1 MMTWRRALATMTVAL
16 IWTAGASAATTVKLP
31 PPDLRGLVP
40 LAALPLDK
48 PPVPLPAV
56 LLPAPPQG
64 LPELPAPRFL
74 TDPAQRPIV
83 PLSPPRALA
92 CNPIGTVLRVASE
105 LVECGRARFQ
115 RGDLE
120 DALDAFQK
128 AIKESNDRR
137 LQREARYWLAQ
148 TLLRLGRT
156 TEVESVLL
164 LVVQDDPRSEFG
176 FYAAD
181 DLGWVALER
190 NDPRRALGYFDGL
203 LKGAM
208 PAPLLGHVSHGHA
221 MALYGLK
228 RYPEARDEWARLLNV
243 GGSSRASAPAMVVSE
258 ANFWYGD
265 TLGRLGDYKGA
276 VPRLQAFTT
285 SGPRILQ
292 QNGFLSLGWWS
303 RAAGQPA
310 DAVKAYRRLLA
321 TYPNTP
327 EATWARAGLVQALL
341 DVDDYA
347 AAREEAR
354 RLEELDRGAN
364 LSLPTWL
371 LVRHWL
377 AAKPRPDDARAL
389 DDQLLARTLEPPT
402 RAWILLVSAEQSRQ
416 AGQSDEARTRFEL
429 VRQSPAPALLGQYA
443 ALRLAQNDFDLRE
456 FTQALAGANGLLNE
470 SPPADLRAAAMVL
483 AGEAAYWARDY
494 DQAVASYTRFLTD
507 LPNHP
512 VAPKVVLSL
521 GWAEFRRGRADAA
534 RQRFTTFAQQAPT
547 DPHAG
552 EALLLSAELAAKA
565 GDVQTA
571 RAQLSEV
578 IAKFQNTEPAQVAT
592 LNRALLSIDAGRP
605 ADALPML
612 SALASRAASSPY
624 IGRVHAARGVALLAM
639 GRGPSAQPDFQA
651 ALGEGEDAVGHLG
664 LGTLTFMRGD
674 WDAAAREFTAAREA
688 GSAATAVTAEYG
700 LAAAAFNAGR
710 TDEFKRLA
718 APLLSRPD
726 DPRFTPGVLL
736 GMGAVAAQS
745 KSWPEAREL
754 AVRLTTRFPQHD
766 AAPVA
771 LAEIGTAAGADGQWV
786 LSREMYETL
795 AKRYPNYRGSS
806 EGRLAFA
813 ESLLRTGAPADA
825 RRELEAF
832 VKAAPHDPRMPDALL
847 LLAQAQEASNNRPA
861 ALDIYMRIDREYP
874 DSKGAAGVLLGTAR
888 LLQGEGRWEEARGRL
903 KRAIN
908 QDDPKVVTEAAYRL
922 GEGLRAAGQNEDA
935 VEAYLTAAYL
945 KPDSPWARRALL
957 GAGQS
962 FTALRQPESAV
973 IVYKKLLAASGV
985 EPELAAEARSGLKA
999 LGVN

>member
-1 MMTWRRALATMTVAL
+1 MTKRWRAFVTMALVLM
-16 IWTAGASAATTVKLP
+16 WTAGAQAATTINLP

-56 LLPAPPQG
+56 LLPTPPQG
-64 LPELPAPRFL
+64 LPELPMPRFL
-74 TDPAQRPIV
+74 TDPAQRPIASL
-83 PLSPPRALA
+83 PAPRALA

-120 DALDAFQK
+120 EARDAFQK

-137 LQREARYWLAQ
+137 LQREARYWLGE
-148 TLLRLGRT
+148 TLLRLGRA
-156 TEVESVLL
+156 TEAESILV

-176 FYAAD
+176 LYAAD

-190 NDPRRALGYFDGL
+190 NDPQRALGYFESL
-203 LKGAM
+203 LNGGV
-208 PAPLLGHVSHGHA
+208 PPVLVGHASHGHA

-228 RYPEARDEWARLLNV
+228 RYPEARDEWARLLSV
-243 GGSSRASAPAMVVSE
+243 GGTSRPSAPATIVSE

-265 TLGRLGDYKGA
+265 TLGRLGDAKGA
-276 VPRLQAFTT
+276 VPRLRAFTT
-285 SGPRILQ
+285 AGPRILQ
-292 QNGFLSLGWWS
+292 QNGLLSLGWWG

-310 DAVKAYRRLLA
+310 DAAKAYRTLL
-321 TYPNTP
+321 TSYPNTP
-327 EATWARAGLVQALL
+327 EAPWARAGLVQALL
-341 DVDDYA
+341 DLDDYA
-347 AAREEAR
+347 AARQEAQ
-354 RLEELDRGAN
+354 RLDGLDRAGT

-371 LVRHWL
+371 LVRQWL

-402 RAWILLVSAEQSRQ
+402 RAWVLLVSAEQSRL

-429 VRQSPAPALLGQYA
+429 VRQSPAAPVLGQYA

-456 FTQALAGANGLLNE
+456 FAQALTGAKGLLNE
-470 SPPADLRAAAMVL
+470 SPPVDLRAAAMVL
-483 AGEAAYWARDY
+483 AGEAAYWSRDY
-494 DQAVASYTRFLTD
+494 DQAIAAYTRFLTD
-507 LPNHP
+507 LPKHP
-512 VAPKVVLSL
+512 AAPKVVLSL

-552 EALLLSAELAAKA
+552 EALLLSAELAANA

-578 IAKFQNTEPAQVAT
+578 IVKFQNTEPAQVAT

-612 SALASRAASSPY
+612 STLASRAATSPY

-651 ALGEGEDAVGHLG
+651 ATGEGEDGVGHLG
-664 LGTLTFMRGD
+664 LGTLAFMRGD

-688 GSAATAVTAEYG
+688 GSGATAATAEYG

-710 TDEFKRLA
+710 IDEFKRLA
-718 APLLSRPD
+718 APLLSQPD

-736 GMGAVAAQS
+736 GMSAVATQS

-754 AVRLTTRFPQHD
+754 AVKLSTRFPQHD
-766 AAPVA
+766 ATPAG
-771 LAEIGTAAGADGQWV
+771 LAEVGTAASADGQWA
-786 LSREMYETL
+786 LSREMFETL
-795 AKRYPNYRGSS
+795 AKRYPNYRASS
-806 EGRLAFA
+806 EAHLAFA
-813 ESLLRTGAPADA
+813 EALLRTGAPVDA
-825 RRELEAF
+825 RRELDVF
-832 VKAAPHDPRMPDALL
+832 MKAAPRDPRMPDALL
-847 LLAQAQEASNNRPA
+847 LLAQAQEASNNRTG
-861 ALDIYMRIDREYP
+861 ALDTYMRIDREYP
-874 DSKGAAGVLLGTAR
+874 SKAGAGALLGTAR
-888 LLQGEGRWEEARGRL
+888 LLQNEGRWDEARERL
-903 KRAIN
+903 KRVIN
-908 QDDPKVVTEAAYRL
+908 QDDPKVVVEAAYRL
-922 GEGLRAAGQNEDA
+922 GEGLRTAGQNEDA
-935 VEAYLTAAYL
+935 VEAYLTAVYL

-962 FTALRQPESAV
+962 LAALKQPESAA

-985 EPELAAEARSGLKA
+985 EPELATEARNGLKA